1 MATPGSNPPNPNP
14 ANDEAR
20 VGRIE
25 AEALSWRNI
34 LSLKRQI
41 NKADEQSVNI
51 ANELKKLGQQEKDNA
66 RDYLNITRRI
76 SNTEKEIERRRAL
89 GTASGDRAAKN
100 LERQLRARKAEE
112 EALLRTAG
120 GALRAQELQAT
131 KRKEA
136 LSTERDLL
144 KAINKERSLS
154 FIGKVTGG
162 RLDFNIGD
170 MFRSKAAKQREI
182 DIARA
187 KVGGGLNP
195 SEAAAGSEESKAKG
209 GGSLMGAK
217 MMGALVVGAKMLVGA
232 LKGVGEAI
240 RSAVVAPLNDAAK
253 LMGGGYGM
261 GGGAVT
267 GEGATSLLGGFSTL
281 IKTIPF
287 VGGLLGG
294 LVDMFKSLVD
304 AVLGVEAANVRV
316 ARTLGIS
323 KGAAVGLREQYRQIG
338 MATGNI
344 VVNET
349 RMLESEIE
357 LNQQLG
363 IQKGLTGDILAN
375 NVQLKELAGFEL
387 AERKAIAE
395 TSIVSMRS
403 ATGIT
408 KGILAQVV
416 GFKQLTGIALNFKS
430 VFAEAAKLGGV
441 LGLQFAKYPEKLTRT
456 LMVTKALGFDLKNLD
471 SLASSFLDF
480 ESSISKEFE
489 AQVLTGKE
497 MNLTKAREAA
507 LNNNLVELAREI
519 TKEVG
524 STDEFLKMN
533 RIQQEAIAEA
543 VGMTRDGLADALKQ
557 QQIFTRLGVTNIQQ
571 AAQRLELLRQ
581 QGKTETEINKMLGEN
596 AYNYITQ
603 TSTAERLV
611 EMMNRLKTTFVNFI
625 DKSGIL
631 EFITNPQK
639 VQAFVTGL
647 IDRLAGAVTLIGDV
661 IATLIRGIG
670 SLPFTDK
677 GKWESLA
684 DKVQGGAG
692 SLAGAFTATGAAFG
706 GGASVGET
714 VVNGKKSE
722 VSAAQATT
730 RTGVPFLNTQPQDI
744 NVILNVDGQPLAS
757 QTIKAQSQS
766 HTTTL
771 K

>member
-1 MATPGSNPPNPNP
+1 MATPGSNPPQPP
-14 ANDEAR
+14 IDTTD

-25 AEALSWRNI
+25 AQALAWKNI

-41 NKADEQSVNI
+41 NKATEVEKTIVEQVR
-51 ANELKKLGQQEKDNA
+51 KLQGQQAQQA
-66 RDYLNITRRI
+66 RQYQTATRQI
-76 SNTEKEIERRRAL
+76 ENSERRL
-89 GTASGDRAAKN
+89 
-100 LERQLRARKAEE
+100 LQARKTGNTAAAASEK
-112 EALLRTAG
+112 ALIARKKIEQQDLLKTTG
-120 GALRAQELQAT
+120 GALKAQELAAKKQKDSLVA
-131 KRKEA
+131 
-136 LSTERDLL
+136 ERTLIQD
-144 KAINKERSLS
+144 INKQRG
-154 FIGKVTGG
+154 IGAKF
-162 RLDFNIGD
+162 LD
-170 MFRSKAAKQREI
+170 MFRSKEAKQRSI

-187 KVGGGLNP
+187 KAGGGANIGDP
-195 SEAAAGSEESKAKG
+195 TADAQGTKGAGSGRSSMGAAA
-209 GGSLMGAK
+209 
-217 MMGALVVGAKMLVGA
+217 MGALAVGANA
-232 LKGVGEAI
+232 LISTLRGVGNAI
-240 RSAVVAPLNDAAK
+240 KSAMVAPLNDAAK

-267 GEGATSLLGGFSTL
+267 GEGATSLLGGFSSML
-281 IKTIPF
+281 KTIPF
-287 VGGLLGG
+287 IGGLLGG

-323 KGAAVGLREQYRQIG
+323 KGAAVALRDQYRQIG
-338 MATGNI
+338 LASGNI

-375 NVQLKELAGFEL
+375 NVQLKELAGFEV

-395 TSIVSMRS
+395 SSIVTMRS

-416 GFKQLTGIALNFKS
+416 GFKQLTGIAFNFKS
-430 VFAEAAKLGGV
+430 IFAEAAKLGGV

-471 SLASSFLDF
+471 NLASSFLDF

-489 AQVLTGKE
+489 AQVLLGKDI
-497 MNLTKAREAA
+497 NLTKAREAA

-524 STDEFLKMN
+524 SADEFLKMN

-543 VGMTRDGLADALKQ
+543 VGMTRDSLADTLKQ
-557 QQIFTRLGVTNIQQ
+557 QQIFTRLNVTNIQQ

-581 QGKTETEINKMLGEN
+581 QGKTETEINRMLGEN

-611 EMMNRLKTTFVNFI
+611 EMMNRLKTTFVGFI
-625 DKSGIL
+625 EKSGIL

-639 VQAFVTGL
+639 VQAFVGAL
-647 IDRLAGAVTLIGDV
+647 IDRLAGAVTLIGDIISGLLQV
-661 IATLIRGIG
+661 IGY
-670 SLPFTDK
+670 LPGTDK

-684 DKVQGGAG
+684 ERVQGGTG
-692 SLAGAFTATGAAFG
+692 SLAGALTSTAASFG
-706 GGASVGET
+706 GGGAPVGET

-722 VSAAQATT
+722 VKAAQAATK
-730 RTGVPFLNTQPQDI
+730 TGVPFLNTQQPQDI
-744 NVILNVDGQPLAS
+744 NVVLNVDGQPLAK
-757 QTIKAQSQS
+757 QTIRALAQS
-766 HTTTL
+766 HT
-771 K
+771 KGE

>member
-1 MATPGSNPPNPNP
+1 MATPGSNPSNSNS
-14 ANDEAR
+14 ADDEAR

-25 AEALSWRNI
+25 AEALSWKNI
-34 LSLKRQI
+34 LNLKRQL
-41 NKADEQSVNI
+41 NKTAKEEQSLREQIV
-51 ANELKKLGQQEKDNA
+51 KLGREQARNAIEYKDTTDAIKQYEKDLKQA
-66 RDYLNITRRI
+66 REQNNRQSIVFYTR
-76 SNTEKEIERRRAL
+76 EIE
-89 GTASGDRAAKN
+89 
-100 LERQLRARKAEE
+100 AEKKKQE
-112 EALLRTAG
+112 EQKKTAG
-120 GALRAQELQAT
+120 GALMAMAIEA
-131 KRKEA
+131 KEKKKS
-136 LSTERDLL
+136 LTTEKQLIQD
-144 KAINKERSLS
+144 INKQRG
-154 FIGKVTGG
+154 IGAKF
-162 RLDFNIGD
+162 LDL
-170 MFRSKAAKQREI
+170 FRSEKAVQRKI
-182 DIARA
+182 DLARA
-187 KVGGGLNP
+187 KAGGGLNP
-195 SEAAAGSEESKAKG
+195 QESEAAAKRREAREAGGG
-209 GGSLMGAK
+209 GGSFAGKAAL
-217 MMGALVVGAKMLVGA
+217 GALAVGAAALVSTVKLAGN
-232 LKGVGEAI
+232 AI
-240 RSAVVAPLNDAAK
+240 KSAMVAPLNDAAK

-267 GEGATSLLGGFSTL
+267 GEGATSILGGFSSL
-281 IKTIPF
+281 LKTIPF
-287 VGGLLGG
+287 IGGLLGG

-323 KGAAVGLREQYRQIG
+323 KGAAAGLREQYRQIG
-338 MATGNI
+338 MASGNI

-395 TSIVSMRS
+395 TSIVTMRS

-408 KGILAQVV
+408 KGVLAQVV
-416 GFKQLTGIALNFKS
+416 GFKQLTGIAFNYKS
-430 VFAEAAKLGGV
+430 IFGEAAKLGGV

-489 AQVLTGKE
+489 AQVITGKQL
-497 MNLTKAREAA
+497 NLTKAREAA
-507 LNNNLVELAREI
+507 MNNNLVELAREI

-533 RIQQEAIAEA
+533 RFEQEAIAEA
-543 VGMTRDGLADALKQ
+543 VHMTRDGLADALKQ
-557 QQIFTRLGVTNIQQ
+557 QQIFTRLGATNIQQ

-625 DKSGIL
+625 EKSGIL
-631 EFITNPQK
+631 DFITNPQK
-639 VQAFVTGL
+639 VQAFVTAL
-647 IDRLAGAVTLIGDV
+647 IDRLAGAVTLIGDIMSGV
-661 IATLIRGIG
+661 LRAIG
-670 SLPFTDK
+670 YLPFTDK
-677 GKWESLA
+677 GKWESMA
-684 DKVQGGAG
+684 DRVQAGTG
-692 SLAGAFTATGAAFG
+692 SLAGAFTATAASFG

-714 VVNGKKSE
+714 VANGKKSE
-722 VSAAQATT
+722 AKAAQAATK
-730 RTGVPFLNTQPQDI
+730 TGVPFLNAQQSQDI
-744 NVILNVDGQPLAS
+744 NVILNVDGQPLAR

-766 HTTTL
+766 HTTTMA
-771 K
+771 

>member
-1 MATPGSNPPNPNP
+1 MATPGSNPPQPP
-14 ANDEAR
+14 IDTTD

-25 AEALSWRNI
+25 AQALAFKNI
-34 LSLKRQI
+34 LSLKLQI
-41 NKADEQSVNI
+41 NKATKEEKSLADEIKGLQ
-51 ANELKKLGQQEKDNA
+51 AQQLLNA
-66 RDYLNITRRI
+66 RKYQTATQLIT
-76 SNTEKEIERRRAL
+76 NAE
-89 GTASGDRAAKN
+89 KN
-100 LERQLRARKAEE
+100 LQTYRANGNAAGARLALQTIAAQKQKQAEL
-112 EALLRTAG
+112 AKTVG
-120 GALRAQELQAT
+120 GALKAQELAAKKQKDSLMAE
-131 KRKEA
+131 RK
-136 LSTERDLL
+136 LIRD
-144 KAINKERSLS
+144 INKERSFLGKLS
-154 FIGKVTGG
+154 GG
-162 RLDFNIGD
+162 RLDGNIGD
-170 MFRSKAAKQREI
+170 LFRSKAAKQRSI
-182 DIARA
+182 DVARA
-187 KVGGGLNP
+187 KAGGGLNP
-195 SEAAAGSEESKAKG
+195 KSSAAGSEG
-209 GGSLMGAK
+209 GAGVGLGKPLMGAAV
-217 MMGALVVGAKMLVGA
+217 MGAIVTGAKALVTTI
-232 LKGVGEAI
+232 KGVGNAI
-240 RSAVVAPLNDAAK
+240 KSAMVAPLNDAAK

-267 GEGATSLLGGFSTL
+267 GEGATSILGGFSSL
-281 IKTIPF
+281 LKTIPF

-323 KGAAVGLREQYRQIG
+323 KGAAIGLREQYKQIG
-338 MATGNI
+338 LATGNI

-375 NVQLKELAGFEL
+375 NVQLKELAGFEV
-387 AERKAIAE
+387 AERKAIVE
-395 TSIVSMRS
+395 SSIATMRS

-408 KGILAQVV
+408 KGVLAQVV
-416 GFKQLTGIALNFKS
+416 GFKQLTGIAFNFKS
-430 VFAEAAKLGGV
+430 IFAEAAKLGGV
-441 LGLQFAKYPEKLTRT
+441 LGLQFTKYPEKLTRT

-471 SLASSFLDF
+471 NLASSFLDF

-524 STDEFLKMN
+524 SADEFLGMN
-533 RIQQEAIAEA
+533 RIKQEAIAEA
-543 VGMTRDGLADALKQ
+543 VGMTRDSLADTLKQ
-557 QQIFTRLGVTNIQQ
+557 QQIFTRLGATNIQQ

-581 QGKTETEINKMLGEN
+581 QGKTEKEINAMLGEN

-611 EMMNRLKTTFVNFI
+611 EMMNRLKTTFVAFI

-631 EFITNPQK
+631 DFITDPQR
-639 VQAFVTGL
+639 VTAFVKGL
-647 IDRLAGAVTLIGDV
+647 VDKLAGAVTLIGDIMAMV
-661 IATLIRGIG
+661 LRAIG
-670 SLPFTDK
+670 SLPFTDD
-677 GKWESLA
+677 GKWNSLA
-684 DKVQGGAG
+684 ERVQGGAG
-692 SLAGAFTATGAAFG
+692 SLAGAFTATGASFG
-706 GGASVGET
+706 GGSSVGET

-744 NVILNVDGQPLAS
+744 NVILNVDGQPLAR

>member
-1 MATPGSNPPNPNP
+1 MATNPSQPPI
-14 ANDEAR
+14 DTTD

-25 AEALSWRNI
+25 AQALAWKNI

-41 NKADEQSVNI
+41 NKATKEEASITKEVQ
-51 ANELKKLGQQEKDNA
+51 KLQGQQAQQA
-66 RDYLNITRRI
+66 RQYQTATRQI
-76 SNTEKEIERRRAL
+76 ENSERRLLQAKKTGNTTAAAFEQAL
-89 GTASGDRAAKN
+89 I
-100 LERQLRARKAEE
+100 ARKKIEQQD
-112 EALLRTAG
+112 LLKTTG
-120 GALRAQELQAT
+120 GALKAQELAAKKQKDSLIAEKT
-131 KRKEA
+131 
-136 LSTERDLL
+136 LIQD
-144 KAINKERSLS
+144 INKQRG
-154 FIGKVTGG
+154 IGAKF
-162 RLDFNIGD
+162 LD
-170 MFRSKAAKQREI
+170 MFRSKEAKQRSI

-187 KVGGGLNP
+187 KAGGGANIGDPTADSKGTKGAGSGKSSLG
-195 SEAAAGSEESKAKG
+195 AAA
-209 GGSLMGAK
+209 
-217 MMGALVVGAKMLVGA
+217 MGALAVGASALMST
-232 LKGVGEAI
+232 LKGVGGAI
-240 RSAVVAPLNDAAK
+240 KSAVVAPLNDAAK

-267 GEGATSLLGGFSTL
+267 GEGATSLLGGFSSML
-281 IKTIPF
+281 KTIPF
-287 VGGLLGG
+287 IGGLLGG

-323 KGAAVGLREQYRQIG
+323 KGAAAGLREQYRQIG

-375 NVQLKELAGFEL
+375 NVQLKELAGFEV

-395 TSIVSMRS
+395 SSIVTMRS

-416 GFKQLTGIALNFKS
+416 GFKQLTGIAFNYKS
-430 VFAEAAKLGGV
+430 IFAEAAKLGGV

-524 STDEFLKMN
+524 SADEFLGMN
-533 RIQQEAIAEA
+533 RIKQEAIAEA

-557 QQIFTRLGVTNIQQ
+557 QQIFTRLGATNIQQ
-571 AAQRLELLRQ
+571 AAQRLELLKQ

-625 DKSGIL
+625 EKSGIL
-631 EFITNPQK
+631 DFITNPQK

-647 IDRLAGAVTLIGDV
+647 IDRLAGAVTLIGDIMAGV
-661 IATLIRGIG
+661 LRAIG
-670 SLPFTDK
+670 YLPGTDK
-677 GKWESLA
+677 GKWESMA
-684 DKVQGGAG
+684 DRVQAGTG
-692 SLAGAFTATGAAFG
+692 SLAGAFTATAASFGG

-714 VVNGKKSE
+714 VANGKKSE
-722 VSAAQATT
+722 AKATQAAAK
-730 RTGVPFLNTQPQDI
+730 TGIPFSTPQEQVF
-744 NVILNVDGQPLAS
+744 NLSFNMDGQPWAR
-757 QTIKAQSQS
+757 QTIRAIAQS
-766 HTTTL
+766 HT
-771 K
+771 KGE